1 MRLVC
6 NRMSQCVHTVTNSAA
21 CKLSMDV
28 SIDIVG
34 TDQVPRVVSIVLRCW
49 EGGKVCSCAQSN
61 YSESEQY
68 FH

>member
-1 MRLVC
+1 MRSHG
-6 NRMSQCVHTVTNSAA
+6 NNSAA

-34 TDQVPRVVSIVLRCW
+34 TDQVPRVVSTVLLCW
-49 EGGKVCSCAQSN
+49 EGGKVCSRAQSN